1 MDDPGIE
8 YVDFDEH
15 YGLRADAVE
24 GRARGLRSR
33 RTSAAAQVNR
43 RERTVVQADDPLL
56 GFAPY
61 VLKAPRRN
69 SISPER
75 QQRFIAALAASG
87 IVTQAARV
95 IGASLE
101 ALYRLRHQPS
111 AEQFSKA
118 WDAAIDRGM
127 ARLEDCALE
136 RALVGEERPV
146 VRGGEIIGS
155 WRYHDTRLLM
165 FLLRQRRGERFQTD
179 HARALKPGMAE
190 YERLKSEWKAE
201 SYEEEEVILASINAK
216 LDAMRKREAEALR
229 LLDGPPEGGVPGAVE
244 GD

>member
-15 YGLRADAVE
+15 YGLKADALEV
-24 GRARGLRSR
+24 RARGLRSR

-43 RERTVVQADDPLL
+43 GERTVVQADDPLL

-61 VLKAPRRN
+61 VHKAPRRN

-101 ALYRLRHQPS
+101 ALYRLRHQPG
-111 AEQFSKA
+111 AEDFSKA
-118 WDAAIDRGM
+118 WDQAIDRGM

-155 WRYHDTRLLM
+155 WRYHDTRLLT

-179 HARALKPGMAE
+179 RAGQLRAGMPE
-190 YERLKSEWKAE
+190 YERLKREWIAE
-201 SYEEEEVILASINAK
+201 TYESEEEVLAQIKAK
-216 LDAMRKREAEALR
+216 LAAMREREAAARL
-229 LLDGPPEGGVPGAVE
+229 LLDGPTQSGAD

>member
-33 RTSAAAQVNR
+33 RTSAAAQVN
-43 RERTVVQADDPLL
+43 
-56 GFAPY
+56 
-61 VLKAPRRN
+61 
-69 SISPER
+69 
-75 QQRFIAALAASG
+75 
-87 IVTQAARV
+87 
-95 IGASLE
+95 
-101 ALYRLRHQPS
+101 
-111 AEQFSKA
+111 
-118 WDAAIDRGM
+118 
-127 ARLEDCALE
+127 
-136 RALVGEERPV
+136 
-146 VRGGEIIGS
+146 
-155 WRYHDTRLLM
+155 
-165 FLLRQRRGERFQTD
+165 RGERFQTD

-229 LLDGPPEGGVPGAVE
+229 LLDGPAEGGVPGAVQ